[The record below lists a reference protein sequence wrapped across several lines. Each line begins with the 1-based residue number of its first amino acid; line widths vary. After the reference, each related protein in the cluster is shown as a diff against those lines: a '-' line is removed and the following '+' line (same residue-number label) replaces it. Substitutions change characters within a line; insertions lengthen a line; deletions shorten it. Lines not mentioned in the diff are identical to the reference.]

1 MAPPFLTLA
10 LVGGQWSALRPCLFT
25 PGEIAPG
32 THWIGGWLG
41 LRAGLDAV
49 KKKKYLDS
57 VGNRTPALQFVARFS
72 TDRAVQVSTFWNVS
86 HSRRL

>member
-10 LVGGQWSALRPCLFT
+10 LVGGQWSALRPRRFT

-32 THWIGGWLG
+32 THCIGGRVG

-49 KKKKYLDS
+49 KKKKFLDS
-57 VGNRTPALQFVARFS
+57 VGNRTPALQFIARFC
-72 TDRAVQVSTFWNVS
+72 TD
-86 HSRRL
+86 